1 MSELFEI
8 EGSQRHF
15 HEVIKVIGIG
25 GGGGNA
31 LNHIVRS
38 GVRGVEFIAA
48 NTDIAH
54 LSLSE
59 ADIKIVLG
67 RELTKGLGAG
77 ADPEIGLRAAEES
90 MEEIRELL
98 KDTDM
103 VFLTAGMGGG
113 TGTGATPIIAQIAKE
128 NESLVV
134 AVATR
139 PFKFEGQIRNSQA
152 LEGIEN
158 LRSHVAALIV
168 IPNDRLL
175 EITQKGTTLSE
186 AFKMADEVLRQAV
199 QGVTDL
205 ILRPGLVNVDFA
217 DVRTIMKDA
226 GSAIMG
232 IGEGKG
238 EDRATKAA
246 HAAIN
251 SPLMDAPIT
260 GAMGVLFNVTGGP
273 NVGIHEIQEAAQ
285 VVTEAA
291 DPQATILWGHVLDP
305 DMDEKIQITVIATG
319 FVKGRTNAG
328 GQFSGRKRHV
338 DPVEIRALGGE
349 DDEKEETLLD
359 DRVHRDVQENIDT
372 PAIVRITRRPRRKQ

>member
-1 MSELFEI
+1 MPELFEI
-8 EGSQRHF
+8 EGSQRQF
-15 HEVIKVIGIG
+15 HETIKVIGIG

-90 MEEIRELL
+90 MDEVRDLL
-98 KDTDM
+98 KDADM

-113 TGTGATPIIAQIAKE
+113 TGTGATPIIAQLARE
-128 NESLVV
+128 NGSLVV

-158 LRSHVAALIV
+158 LRSQVDALIV

-186 AFKMADEVLRQAV
+186 AFKLADEVLRQAV

-246 HAAIN
+246 LAAIN
-251 SPLMDAPIT
+251 SPLMDGPIT
-260 GAMGVLFNVTGGP
+260 GAKGILFNVTGGT

-291 DPQATILWGHVLDP
+291 SQQATILWGHVLDP
-305 DMDEKIQITVIATG
+305 E
-319 FVKGRTNAG
+319 
-328 GQFSGRKRHV
+328 FS
-338 DPVEIRALGGE
+338 
-349 DDEKEETLLD
+349 
-359 DRVHRDVQENIDT
+359 
-372 PAIVRITRRPRRKQ
+372 

>member
-8 EGSQRHF
+8 EGSQRQF
-15 HEVIKVIGIG
+15 HEIIKVIGIG

-67 RELTKGLGAG
+67 RESTKGLGAG

-90 MEEIRELL
+90 VDEIRDLL
-98 KDTDM
+98 KETDM

-113 TGTGATPIIAQIAKE
+113 TGTGATPVIAQIAKE
-128 NESLVV
+128 NGSLVV

-152 LEGIEN
+152 LDGIEN
-158 LRSHVAALIV
+158 LRSQVDALIV
-168 IPNDRLL
+168 IPSDLLL
-175 EITQKGTTLSE
+175 EITQKGTTVSE
-186 AFKMADEVLRQAV
+186 AFKLADEVLRQAV

-238 EDRATKAA
+238 EDRASKAA

-251 SPLMDAPIT
+251 SPLMDGPIT

-291 DPQATILWGHVLDP
+291 DQQATILWGHVLDP
-305 DMDEKIQITVIATG
+305 EMDEKIQITVIATG
-319 FVKGRTNAG
+319 FAKERANQGV
-328 GQFSGRKRHV
+328 FSGRRREF
-338 DPVEIRALGGE
+338 DQVEVKALGAE
-349 DDEKEETLLD
+349 KQVEKEISPD
-359 DRVHRDVQENIDT
+359 SQRYIDT
-372 PAIVRITRRPRRKQ
+372 KEDIDPPAITRIKRRPRRQ

>member
-1 MSELFEI
+1 MPELFEI
-8 EGSQRHF
+8 EGSERQL
-15 HEVIKVIGIG
+15 HEIIKVIGIG

-59 ADIKIVLG
+59 ADVKIVLG

-90 MEEIRELL
+90 MDEMRELL

-128 NESLVV
+128 NGSLVV

-158 LRSHVAALIV
+158 LRSHVDALIV

-186 AFKMADEVLRQAV
+186 AFKLADEVLRQAV

-238 EDRATKAA
+238 EDRASKAA

-251 SPLMDAPIT
+251 SPLMDAPLT
-260 GAMGVLFNVTGGP
+260 GARGVLFNVTGGP

-291 DPQATILWGHVLDP
+291 DQQATILWGHVLDP

-319 FVKGRTNAG
+319 FSKDKANLRAPFAGRRREAE
-328 GQFSGRKRHV
+328 
-338 DPVEIRALGGE
+338 PVEIKTLSGKEGE
-349 DDEKEETLLD
+349 ESINNHDYRNGRDD
-359 DRVHRDVQENIDT
+359 IDT
-372 PAIVRITRRPRRKQ
+372 PAIFRIKRRPRRQ

>member
-1 MSELFEI
+1 MAELFEI
-8 EGSQRHF
+8 EGSQRQF
-15 HEVIKVIGIG
+15 HEIIKVIGVG

-38 GVRGVEFIAA
+38 GVHGVEFIAA

-77 ADPEIGLRAAEES
+77 ADPEIGLRSAEES
-90 MEEIRELL
+90 VDEIRDVLNGA
-98 KDTDM
+98 DM
-103 VFLTAGMGGG
+103 IFLTAGMGGG
-113 TGTGATPIIAQIAKE
+113 TGTGASPVIAQVARE
-128 NESLVV
+128 NGSLVV
-134 AVATR
+134 AVATK
-139 PFKFEGQIRNSQA
+139 PFQFEGKRRISQA
-152 LEGIEN
+152 LEGIQT
-158 LRSHVAALIV
+158 LREQVDALIV

-175 EITQKGTTLSE
+175 EITQKGTTLSD
-186 AFKMADEVLRQAV
+186 AFRLADDVLRQAV

-226 GSAIMG
+226 GTAIMG

-238 EDRATKAA
+238 DDRASKAA
-246 HAAIN
+246 HSAIH
-251 SPLMDAPIT
+251 SPLMDGPIS
-260 GAMGVLFNVTGGP
+260 GAKGVLFNVTGGP

-305 DMDEKIQITVIATG
+305 EMDEKIQITVIATG
-319 FVKGRTNAG
+319 FSTDNFPRKPVPTV
-328 GQFSGRKRHV
+328 RKREFEFTETEAHAKK
-338 DPVEIRALGGE
+338 DPSRIVRKTPEFSCNDEEE
-349 DDEKEETLLD
+349 D
-359 DRVHRDVQENIDT
+359 IDT
-372 PAIVRITRRPRRKQ
+372 PPVVRRRKLDRRT